1 MDKIWI
7 VKIIDG
13 FSYLIDDVLLVS
25 LLKVGRFTILPD
37 ESMQIDIHVFKD

>member
-37 ESMQIDIHVFKD
+37 ESMQIDIHVLKD